1 MPRDEETN
9 RISDRIRFEHIAAA
23 ARDIATMTAGR
34 TRADLDGDM
43 ILRRAVIHAVQEI
56 GEAAARMSDEG
67 RAIAPSIPWGSIVQM
82 RNIMVHVY
90 WGVDLNRVW
99 RVASEQVRGLIPL
112 AEQAIQKLPLPPDS
126 GDAQRRPT

>member
-34 TRADLDGDM
+34 TRADLDSDVT
-43 ILRRAVIHAVQEI
+43 LRRAVIHAVQEI
-56 GEAAARMSDEG
+56 GEAAARMSDKG
-67 RAIAPSIPWGSIVQM
+67 RAVAPSVPWVSIVQM

-99 RVASEQVRGLIPL
+99 RVASEQVPGLLPL
-112 AEQAIQKLPLPPDS
+112 AEQAIEMLPLPPDS
-126 GDAQRRPT
+126 GDEQQRTT